1 MHGFKRQIWN
11 CHEWEFFLSDTQ
23 LLSAVYDI
31 SETNIVVNCRNDVFK
46 GISDAFRNRQN
57 IFFQVQKVPHT
68 CLVFKSYIDTDS
80 ILSSK
85 MTITTSEKCEIQFL
99 GDEDTFQI
107 SFALPDFLI
116 GLKIA
121 NILSQ
126 KLSIS
131 MIEPGYPLILKAEM
145 SNLVAFEMPL
155 ATATNDAT
163 KEVSTE
169 QEVQQETP
177 IQSHSAESLNEPKY
191 SQISPWPIAAVNNQN
206 QDESKRHSQMDNL
219 SERFENAYSQDSF
232 EDSSQFPF
240 KRRRTTG
247 QFAEASQPQ
256 SDTSDS
262 DFSD

>member
-1 MHGFKRQIWN
+1 MPN
-11 CHEWEFFLSDTQ
+11 L
-23 LLSAVYDI
+23 
-31 SETNIVVNCRNDVFK
+31 
-46 GISDAFRNRQN
+46 
-57 IFFQVQKVPHT
+57 
-68 CLVFKSYIDTDS
+68 CLVFKSYVDTDS

-99 GDEDTFQI
+99 DEGEDNFQI
-107 SFALPDFLI
+107 SFSLPDFLI

-131 MIEPGYPLILKAEM
+131 MIEPGFPIILKAEM
-145 SNLVAFEMPL
+145 SNLAMFEMPL

-163 KEVSTE
+163 KEVATE

-177 IQSHSAESLNEPKY
+177 NQNQSAESLNETKF
-191 SQISPWPIAAVNNQN
+191 SQVSPWPVIHENSNEYSQP
-206 QDESKRHSQMDNL
+206 KRLSQLENL
-219 SERFENAYSQDSF
+219 TQRFQTTDPGYSQDSF

-240 KRRRTTG
+240 RRRRVTG
-247 QFAEASQPQ
+247 QYAGASQPQ